1 MITEWRKGSL
11 RMPWMVGDEMLACLA
26 KEPSLKCSG
35 LGAWRNFKAHATNSS
50 LYQVRPLGV
59 NLPGNL
65 IMLFEKCQHFP
76 VKEEKD
82 DCWQEN
88 KGQPHKAALSSQA
101 QKLSDLKRSY
111 LDSLNSCAQLV
122 LAAKPQ
128 KSQLRGGQR
137 WGLLLVLSSRE
148 GGIHPTMCSW
158 EEAVGRA

>member
-1 MITEWRKGSL
+1 MIAEWRKGSL

-35 LGAWRNFKAHATNSS
+35 LGAWNFKAHVTNSS
-50 LYQVRPLGV
+50 LYQVRSQV

-65 IMLFEKCQHFP
+65 IMLSEKCQHFP

-111 LDSLNSCAQLV
+111 PDSLNPCAQLV
-122 LAAKPQ
+122 LAAQPQ
-128 KSQLRGGQR
+128 QAQLRCGQW
-137 WGLLLVLSSRE
+137 WGLLVVLSSRA

-158 EEAVGRA
+158 EEAVGCA